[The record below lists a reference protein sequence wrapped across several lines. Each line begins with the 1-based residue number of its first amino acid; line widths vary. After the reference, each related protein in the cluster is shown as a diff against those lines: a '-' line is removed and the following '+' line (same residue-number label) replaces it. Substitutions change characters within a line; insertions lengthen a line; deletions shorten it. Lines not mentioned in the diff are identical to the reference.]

1 MFRLRSRKLQN
12 DGINVRGRTLPSN
25 GDQGQKMK
33 HAELAKVEALINEG
47 ERSISRQK
55 LLIADWERRR
65 AYEIVECARLVL
77 VQFEQLQQ
85 IYVARAE
92 DLRKWSARPPQHT
105 PKVSSP
111 HKYHSIA

>member
-1 MFRLRSRKLQN
+1 
-12 DGINVRGRTLPSN
+12 
-25 GDQGQKMK
+25 MK
-33 HAELAKVEALINEG
+33 HAELAKIEALITEG

-65 AYEIVECARLVL
+65 AHEIVECARLVL

-92 DLRKWSARPPQHT
+92 DLRKRSARPPKH
-105 PKVSSP
+105 SP
-111 HKYHSIA
+111 NVHSPVKYHSMA